1 MDINFYIAL
10 YGALLSTG
18 LFIHKIL
25 KERKKLSIILE
36 HIAWYERVQIVIT
49 NTGYRPITLTA
60 LAMKTVIG
68 EGDVS
73 HWEPVPNNSLF
84 DIESGNDPFPILIKE
99 GEAISLPLG
108 PVLSETLLQNGL
120 KAKLIVFDS
129 RGKEYSVFTTRTFDA
144 KWGGYFNV

>member
-18 LFIHKIL
+18 LFIHKLL
-25 KERKKLSIILE
+25 KDRRHLSIILE

-60 LAMKTVIG
+60 LTMETVIG
-68 EGDVS
+68 ECEDS
-73 HWEPVPNNSLF
+73 HWEPVPSNSLF
-84 DIESGNDPFPILIKE
+84 DIESGNDLFPILIKD

-108 PVLSETLLQNGL
+108 LVLSETLLQNGL
-120 KAKLIVFDS
+120 KAKLIFFDS
-129 RGKEYSVFTTRTFDA
+129 RGKEYSTFSSRTFDA
-144 KWGGYFNV
+144 KWGGYEK